1 MKLAT
6 KIGKLYLKTPFIC
19 ASGTFGYGFELPGLV
34 NFKNIGSF
42 ITKTITLKPRKGNP
56 PPRIIEVDCG
66 VLNSIG
72 LENPGV
78 DVFIRE
84 IIPKI
89 KALSV
94 PFIVS
99 IGGQT
104 LQEYVRILRK
114 LNAVKEI
121 SALEIN
127 LSCPN
132 IKSNKMISQSPSSTY
147 KAVRALRGM
156 TDKMLIVKV
165 TGEVQDIVSV
175 AKSVEKGGADALSLV
190 NTFFGLAIDINTK
203 KPYLGSCFGGYS
215 GKGIKPLAL
224 YRIWK
229 VAKSIH
235 IPIIGGGG
243 ISSSHDALEFFLAG
257 AQAVSIGTAHLVD
270 PSFAQVLLEGIKKYM
285 KQHKINDIQRLIGG
299 GLG

>member
-19 ASGTFGYGFELPGLV
+19 ASGTFGYGFELPDLV

-104 LQEYVRILRK
+104 LQEYVRIVRK
-114 LNAVKEI
+114 LNAVREI

-156 TDKMLIVKV
+156 TDKMLIAKV

-229 VAKSIH
+229 VAKH
-235 IPIIGGGG
+235 LQIPIIGGGG

-257 AQAVSIGTAHLVD
+257 ARAVTIGTDRKSV
-270 PSFAQVLLEGIKKYM
+270 V
-285 KQHKINDIQRLIGG
+285 
-299 GLG
+299 